1 MTGWATYRTLVFLKE
16 YWGSFD
22 GWVGLLGIGWALN
35 EYPDKAYMLLCC
47 AKRRLLMHMNIYLVQ
62 LSWQIL
68 RYSGSFALPLQA
80 ESKQLT
86 KRMMK
91 RVMSMLACLVMAVS
105 SMMAQSDKILGN
117 YSVVRNGVSSKVK
130 VFKHGD
136 GFRAQVTWV
145 DNLKKE
151 DGTLRTDE
159 KNPDKSK
166 RSVRA
171 DQIVLIDKV
180 TYDAKNN
187 VWTNGKIYDPTKGK
201 TYKVKLWFDGDKVLK
216 MRGYI
221 GPLFD
226 TSEWKKI
233 D

>member
-1 MTGWATYRTLVFLKE
+1 M
-16 YWGSFD
+16 D
-22 GWVGLLGIGWALN
+22 
-35 EYPDKAYMLLCC
+35 EYPDKAYVLLCC
-47 AKRRLLMHMNIYLVQ
+47 AKRRLLMHMNIHLVQ

-68 RYSGSFALPLQA
+68 RYSDSFALPLQA

-91 RVMSMLACLVMAVS
+91 RVMSMLVCLVMAVS
-105 SMMAQSDKILGN
+105 SMMAQSDKIVGN